1 MLHSTKIKFISLFLA
16 AFVCASM
23 LCACQS
29 SVNNS
34 WFPNASTGKGIA
46 SWQLSVKDHKVV
58 RCILSTDDGICY
70 DYNSANSKLSET
82 STSVSSSNTALL
94 PEQLGTLANAV
105 DSFLKENDNSGKS
118 GYVLSLMQ
126 PSYAFGADYMQTL
139 SAGKLAVYSISAET
153 ATALDSDE
161 YTGSK
166 SYGAIFAT
174 MTDDPEF
181 GNSPVMNEW
190 IILIDD

>member
-1 MLHSTKIKFISLFLA
+1 MKKVSIITLCLFVVLCSC
-16 AFVCASM
+16 VSM
-23 LCACQS
+23 LCACQG

-34 WFPNASTGKGIA
+34 WFPIASKGKGIV

-58 RCILSTDDGICY
+58 RCILRTDDGICY
-70 DYNSANSKLSET
+70 DYNSANNELSET
-82 STSVSSSNTALL
+82 SASVSSSDTALL
-94 PEQLGTLANAV
+94 PEQLGALANAV
-105 DSFLKENDNSGKS
+105 DSFIKENDSSGKS

-139 SAGKLAVYSISAET
+139 SAGKLAVYSISVET
-153 ATALDSDE
+153 VTALDSDE
-161 YTGSK
+161 YSGSK
-166 SYGAIFAT
+166 SYGVVIPT

-181 GNSPVMNEW
+181 GNSPVTNEW

>member
-1 MLHSTKIKFISLFLA
+1 MHKDIFKSIIASLILVLCITLLA
-16 AFVCASM
+16 
-23 LCACQS
+23 ACQS
-29 SVNNS
+29 ATGNN
-34 WFPNASTGKGIA
+34 WFPNASIGKGIA

-58 RCILSTDDGICY
+58 RCILSTDYGICY
-70 DYNSANSKLSET
+70 DYNSANNELSET
-82 STSVSSSNTALL
+82 SASVSSSDTALL
-94 PEQLGTLANAV
+94 PEQLGALANAV
-105 DSFLKENDNSGKS
+105 DSFLKENDSSGKS
-118 GYVLSLMQ
+118 GYILSLMQ
-126 PSYAFGADYMQTL
+126 PSYAFGVDYTQTL

-153 ATALDSDE
+153 VTALDSDE

>member
-1 MLHSTKIKFISLFLA
+1 MKKVSIITLCLFIVLCSC
-16 AFVCASM
+16 VSM

-34 WFPNASTGKGIA
+34 WFPNASAGKGIA

-58 RCILSTDDGICY
+58 RCILRTDDGICY
-70 DYNSANSKLSET
+70 DYNSANNELSET
-82 STSVSSSNTALL
+82 SASVSSSDTALL
-94 PEQLGTLANAV
+94 PEQLGALANAV
-105 DSFLKENDNSGKS
+105 DSFIKENDSSGKS

-139 SAGKLAVYSISAET
+139 SAGKLAVYSISAKT
-153 ATALDSDE
+153 VIALDSDE
-161 YTGSK
+161 YSGSK
-166 SYGAIFAT
+166 SYGVVIPT

-181 GNSPVMNEW
+181 GNSPVTNEW